1 MPGLIFVEA
10 RAMHCRLVSTSVLS
24 ELEVLSTLLNHSS
37 SYCKGNE
44 SSIRLFIQLIQ
55 TQAGVDT
62 ETSLVMAD

>member
-1 MPGLIFVEA
+1 
-10 RAMHCRLVSTSVLS
+10 MHRRLVATLVLS
-24 ELEVLSTLLNHSS
+24 ELGELSSLLNRSS

-55 TQAGVDT
+55 TQAGADA